1 MMGDGAKLKQ
11 ILKEKNT
18 NVRKL
23 AMAIGV
29 SPTTLY
35 SIVQKDSKLRLELA
49 MLIANEL
56 DVNVE
61 DICSSVRVL
70 LPRQVKISE
79 AYQESED
86 NLMTHFHKCNIE
98 RMLEMFGDDQ
108 LSMVTDLLRQYYA
121 LDDVAR
127 HDLLLFLKSMQV
139 NHCDKSRYKNLEDMK
154 LVVFNI

>member
-23 AMAIGV
+23 AIAIGA

-49 MLIANEL
+49 MLIADEL
-56 DVNVE
+56 DIDVE

-70 LPRQVKISE
+70 IPKQVRIAD
-79 AYQESED
+79 AYQEAE
-86 NLMTHFHKCNIE
+86 NNFMTHFYKCNIE
-98 RMLEMFGDDQ
+98 RMLELFGDDQ
-108 LSMVTDLLRQYYA
+108 LSMVTDLLRQYYV

-127 HDLLLFLKSMQV
+127 QDLLLLLKGMHI
-139 NHCDKSRYKNLEDMK
+139 NHCDANRDKHIEELRLI
-154 LVVFNI
+154 VFNT